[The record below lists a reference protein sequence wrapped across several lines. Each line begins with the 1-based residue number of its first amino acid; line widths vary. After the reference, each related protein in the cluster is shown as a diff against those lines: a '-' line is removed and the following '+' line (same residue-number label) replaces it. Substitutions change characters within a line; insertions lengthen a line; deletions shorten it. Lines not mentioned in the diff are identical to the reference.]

1 MMGDS
6 SVGGCVVWYD
16 VLYGR
21 CSSVWPLVLPAP
33 LVSSWAFARAVA
45 ALLMVNA
52 ALYSRGCTAAAAL
65 LLLKGG
71 SAGGLSRRRRRRG
84 S

>member
-33 LVSSWAFARAVA
+33 LVSSWAFAGAVA
-45 ALLMVNA
+45 AADGMLMVQ
-52 ALYSRGCTAAAAL
+52 AAL
-65 LLLKGG
+65 L
-71 SAGGLSRRRRRRG
+71 
-84 S
+84 